1 LAICS
6 NAPQGAALLS
16 KWLHITPLKTELG
29 DKDEKLRYLVSFEPC
44 KPISGTVEFVVL
56 RKSGGR

>member
-1 LAICS
+1 M
-6 NAPQGAALLS
+6 S